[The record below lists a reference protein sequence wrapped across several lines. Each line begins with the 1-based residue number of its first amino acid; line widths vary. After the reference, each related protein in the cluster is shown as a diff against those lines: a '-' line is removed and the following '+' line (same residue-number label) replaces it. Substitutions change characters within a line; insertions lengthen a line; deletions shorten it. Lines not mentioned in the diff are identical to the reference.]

1 MRSRTTPRFRRAFGK
16 LPRRIQQQAR
26 EAYELFLNSPDH
38 PSLRLKR
45 IHSARDIFSVR
56 ITRAYRALGV
66 REGDLMIWFWIGS
79 HDEYDALIKE
89 M

>member
-1 MRSRTTPRFRRAFGK
+1 MRSRTTPRFRKAFGK

-26 EAYELFLNSPDH
+26 EAYELFLQSIDH

-45 IHSARDIFSVR
+45 IHSARDIYSVR

-89 M
+89 L